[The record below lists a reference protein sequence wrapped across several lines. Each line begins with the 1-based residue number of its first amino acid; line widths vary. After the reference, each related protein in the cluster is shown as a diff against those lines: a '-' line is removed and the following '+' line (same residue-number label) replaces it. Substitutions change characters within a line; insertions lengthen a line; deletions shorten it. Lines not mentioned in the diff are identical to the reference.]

1 MSARSMND
9 DSVGIFDF
17 PSVLADERINDDNY
31 IQYDYDDHDDVDS
44 YFSDAAYDYEY
55 DVNSNDSSSG
65 NPMDD
70 DSSSF
75 NPDTDDDE
83 SFATSDDDLDRYVDV
98 GIDDSC
104 EDENSDDGDACESW
118 DVPYFTPRDVP
129 VEEIPYSEDIFA
141 PMNAFSPP
149 SSFLMQLQLQ
159 QLFNRNKASL
169 KMYDDMIEIFNSYI
183 ASHDFNRY
191 TKLRSRKV
199 FLNEVE
205 ELFQTESFKP
215 TYGSVILHNNS
226 IATVPVFNMKSMM
239 LSILHDT
246 TVMRPENF
254 AEGLDIFTG
263 IAEEYSMR
271 TYGGL
276 I

>member
-1 MSARSMND
+1 
-9 DSVGIFDF
+9 
-17 PSVLADERINDDNY
+17 
-31 IQYDYDDHDDVDS
+31 
-44 YFSDAAYDYEY
+44 
-55 DVNSNDSSSG
+55 
-65 NPMDD
+65 
-70 DSSSF
+70 
-75 NPDTDDDE
+75 
-83 SFATSDDDLDRYVDV
+83 
-98 GIDDSC
+98 
-104 EDENSDDGDACESW
+104 
-118 DVPYFTPRDVP
+118 
-129 VEEIPYSEDIFA
+129 
-141 PMNAFSPP
+141 MNAFSPP